1 MKVYVHYEPQG
12 TEEGSLDHTLVLQ
25 LSDEEDPTTVLLLK
39 QRFVQAYNKK
49 HGHAKTLLPD
59 NVDVVTEEKRSRPLR
74 DQARVA
80 TLLSDKAD
88 VFIVERTA
96 NVSSSSSSSSASP
109 TATLPSLTMRPTNLQ
124 QMQPEV
130 STAEAA
136 AASREAARQFM
147 KAQNYPSALQ
157 KYTEAI
163 HFDSGNANYHCD
175 RSKAFLKANMFHE
188 AIEDAEQALKLNS
201 SLPEAYFR
209 KACAYAML
217 EDYESASQLFQQAA
231 SFPELDETTKKKY
244 EKKMTESQKR
254 QADKQQGVQANASKN
269 TSSISDDS
277 ETKPLDEATANN
289 PQVVQYIMA
298 YLAEAEKARH
308 QSNFKYAVAIYEKVL
323 GLLPKQSICL
333 YQLGNIWLSAGKVD
347 KAITYL
353 KQGVAAHPTSVEF
366 HQKLGEAYFARDDYK
381 LALQSFSNALTL
393 ALSAASSSAASS
405 SASVADAN
413 KQQQDGLKVWISKC
427 LFANGQQQSAAQI
440 LMEMLKENED
450 NDAALTE
457 YGKVLVAAGKPV
469 DALHVFLRVLVHL
482 PNDKTVRAELGKL
495 AKKEG
500 AEMLLLEVGQVK
512 SATAFAFLASI
523 IKEHG
528 AVEESV
534 ELYKAAHD
542 LEPSSPTF
550 ALNLVHVLEVCNRYD
565 DAYLLIKDFLRRNKD
580 LTLVS
585 DDSHQ
590 LSCEQVLNVL
600 EGVDSITDY
609 FDQQKKKGKQEKEKE
624 GKAEQQKKEE
634 KGKEK
639 ESEAN
644 SIRGDREFHKTTIR
658 NEHAYYGCVSQ
669 LLAYRSTLS
678 LPDYKPFYVAGD
690 SHCLAPAW
698 HTINFNGQPRL
709 LQPMLVTGMKMW
721 HLRPDSVF
729 FPKYNFFNVVST
741 IPPKSD
747 VLFLFGEIDCREGL
761 VVSVDKCRYQSIEEG
776 ADVTIQVFINVL
788 KDLRKRYQWNIY
800 IHPVVPVL
808 NETRHIVKTYNKVLR
823 KKVEA
828 TTGLHWLDFFD
839 QLLDDSSTGFN
850 KRYELDGTHLNS
862 TYVPLIEAA
871 LNSLSSSSNHSK
883 T

>member
-1 MKVYVHYEPQG
+1 
-12 TEEGSLDHTLVLQ
+12 
-25 LSDEEDPTTVLLLK
+25 
-39 QRFVQAYNKK
+39 
-49 HGHAKTLLPD
+49 
-59 NVDVVTEEKRSRPLR
+59 
-74 DQARVA
+74 
-80 TLLSDKAD
+80 
-88 VFIVERTA
+88 
-96 NVSSSSSSSSASP
+96 
-109 TATLPSLTMRPTNLQ
+109 MRPTNLQ

-136 AASREAARQFM
+136 AASREAARQLM
-147 KAQNYPSALQ
+147 KSQNYPSALQ

-201 SLPEAYFR
+201 SLPKAYFR

-217 EDYESASQLFQQAA
+217 EDYDSASQLFQQAA

-244 EKKMTESQKR
+244 EKKMEECKKR
-254 QADKQQGVQANASKN
+254 QADKQQGVQVNAGKN
-269 TSSISDDS
+269 TCSISDDS
-277 ETKPLDEATANN
+277 ENKPLDEATANN

-393 ALSAASSSAASS
+393 ALAAASSSVASS
-405 SASVADAN
+405 SASVADANN

-528 AVEESV
+528 AVEASV

-565 DAYLLIKDFLRRNKD
+565 DAYIVIKDFLRRNKD

-590 LSCEQVLNVL
+590 HSCEQVLNVL

-609 FDQQKKKGKQEKEKE
+609 FDQQKKKGKQEKETE

-639 ESEAN
+639 ESEGSTSSSSSSTSSTLREYTPDELDLVAMYCTLCKMIYVVGAIEMLPPLITLID
-644 SIRGDREFHKTTIR
+644 SVRGDREFHKTTIR

-698 HTINFNGQPRL
+698 HTISFNGQPRL

-828 TTGLHWLDFFD
+828 TAGLHWLDFFD